1 MKSLFEKLK
10 KNKLEFLESVSV
22 IMIFIG
28 IGLISLGLIFNAF
41 KIHKLDAYFAMSGSF
56 LVFLFIF
63 ILIVVI
69 FLKE

>member
-1 MKSLFEKLK
+1 MKRLLEKLR

-22 IMIFIG
+22 VMIFIG
-28 IGLISLGLIFNAF
+28 IGLISLGLIFNAL
-41 KIHKLDAYFAMSGSF
+41 KIHKLDAYFAMFGSF

-63 ILIVVI
+63 ALIITI